1 MNNSK
6 LGNTSNVK
14 EYDMAIERTLAI
26 IKPDAVEQGY
36 AGKILDDI
44 LGAGFKLLA
53 IRQVHLTQAEAEAFY
68 SVHRERPFFSSL
80 VRFMT
85 SGPCI
90 PMALEKEDAIAG
102 YRTLIGATDPA
113 EAADGTVRKK
123 FAQNKERNAVHG
135 SDSVENGQA
144 EIGFFFTAKELLQG

>member
-1 MNNSK
+1 
-6 LGNTSNVK
+6 
-14 EYDMAIERTLAI
+14 MAIERTLAI

-102 YRTLIGATDPA
+102 YRALIGATDPA

>member
-1 MNNSK
+1 M
-6 LGNTSNVK
+6 
-14 EYDMAIERTLAI
+14 ERTLAI

-102 YRTLIGATDPA
+102 YRALIGATDPA

>member
-102 YRTLIGATDPA
+102 YRALIGATDPA

>member
-90 PMALEKEDAIAG
+90 PMALEREDAIAG
-102 YRTLIGATDPA
+102 YRALIGATDPA

>member
-1 MNNSK
+1 
-6 LGNTSNVK
+6 
-14 EYDMAIERTLAI
+14 MAIERTLAI

-68 SVHRERPFFSSL
+68 AVHRERPFFSSL

-90 PMALEKEDAIAG
+90 PMALEREDAIAG
-102 YRTLIGATDPA
+102 YRALIGATDPA

>member
-26 IKPDAVEQGY
+26 IKPDSVEQGY

-102 YRTLIGATDPA
+102 YRALIGATDPA